1 MARKKRLT
9 SILAA
14 TLLALGVTVA
24 APALAA
30 SQPSFT
36 GYDTAAALSESDSD
50 ATASTYEALEDQVLN
65 EGQIAVVSYEGGAS
79 SKVYIK
85 VTQGD
90 TVIADR
96 LEAMLK

>member
-79 SKVYIK
+79 GVCLSRSI
-85 VTQGD
+85 
-90 TVIADR
+90 IANILILFIFINYSR
-96 LEAMLK
+96 